1 MEKDLNWAA
10 IKEDEGKYALGYILA
25 KELEN
30 QAFLRGAKNVTH
42 VGAFVTIDLLGN
54 LKIGS
59 ITPFLPPEME
69 HYKEEDKIKIAFDA
83 KLSEEEIIK
92 LLT

>member
-30 QAFLRGAKNVTH
+30 QALLRGSVLFCRLRWNIIRK
-42 VGAFVTIDLLGN
+42 
-54 LKIGS
+54 
-59 ITPFLPPEME
+59 
-69 HYKEEDKIKIAFDA
+69 KIKL
-83 KLSEEEIIK
+83 KLH
-92 LLT
+92 LMQN

>member
-30 QAFLRGAKNVTH
+30 QAFLRGSENVIH

-69 HYKEEDKIKIAFDA
+69 HYREEDKIKIAFDA

>member
-30 QAFLRGAKNVTH
+30 QAFLRGAENVTH

-54 LKIGS
+54 LKIGPL
-59 ITPFLPPEME
+59 TPLLPPEME
-69 HYKEEDKIKIAFDA
+69 NYKEEDKIKIAFDA
-83 KLSEEEIIK
+83 KLSEEEIIR
-92 LLT
+92 LLS

>member
-30 QAFLRGAKNVTH
+30 QALLRGSENVTH

-69 HYKEEDKIKIAFDA
+69 HYREEDKIKIALDA